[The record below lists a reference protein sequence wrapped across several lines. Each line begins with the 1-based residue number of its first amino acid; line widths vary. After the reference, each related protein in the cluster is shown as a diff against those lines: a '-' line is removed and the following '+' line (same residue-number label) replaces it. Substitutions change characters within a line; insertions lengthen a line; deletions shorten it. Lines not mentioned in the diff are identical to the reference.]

1 MDVADWAV
9 VAAAVFWGV
18 LVVSLCV
25 AVLGT
30 LRLLRQTTELVEG
43 VTDQTVALLGSL
55 NETVTGVN
63 VELAR
68 VDTIV
73 AGVQSITHSTDQ
85 IVGVVHA
92 TVSNPLIKVAAF
104 AFGTGR
110 AAKSLR
116 GGADSTPATGITA
129 TRATKGRNGRRGR
142 R

>member
-1 MDVADWAV
+1 MELTDWAL
-9 VAAAVFWGV
+9 VAAAVFWAV
-18 LVVSLCV
+18 LVAALCV
-25 AVLGT
+25 AVIGV

-68 VDTIV
+68 ADTIV

-104 AFGTGR
+104 AVGAGR
-110 AAKSLR
+110 AARKLGS
-116 GGADSTPATGITA
+116 GS
-129 TRATKGRNGRRGR
+129 
-142 R
+142 